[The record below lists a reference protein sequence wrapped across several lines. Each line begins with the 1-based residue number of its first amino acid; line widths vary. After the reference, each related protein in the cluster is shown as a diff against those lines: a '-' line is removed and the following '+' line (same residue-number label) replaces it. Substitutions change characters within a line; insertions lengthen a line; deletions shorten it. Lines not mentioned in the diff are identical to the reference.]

1 MSREERK
8 MAQIIAS
15 IERMEQRRPAS
26 RTASPVAQ
34 SPDSPSAVES
44 AESAAEEL
52 QPQTK
57 APAMGMKIQPVA
69 TVREGTPEDGEQ
81 GQAPRITPKK
91 RWIQLWNAQLHE
103 NPVPS
108 SSTDSSAAADKEDGA
123 IPTEQ
128 LEAEASVL
136 GHSAVDIEMKD
147 VSGDVEALAQ
157 SPALT
162 AIQTTAAVTPNSS
175 LVPAVE
181 ELRVKTPAVVESSH
195 LSPPLDRNSPTT
207 SASISPSTKVKESA
221 AEEPAAAKAT
231 LREAPLSTASPSEP
245 RNRTSSPMPS
255 LSPQAEKPET
265 PKETAA
271 LTDTREL
278 QQPLHKRSLERKEP
292 MTEEEQRRADRRRKR
307 KTNWDVGDPRNG
319 SSGETSSA
327 LTKFPAGRPSWR
339 HSHSMDTKPYFH
351 TSHRSS
357 FHNHSAAGSS
367 SSGPPAS
374 GSGRRPFYH
383 STSLPTEHRSR
394 SLSRPSSTRYN
405 SSSSGS
411 FR

>member
-1 MSREERK
+1 

-52 QPQTK
+52 QPQK
-57 APAMGMKIQPVA
+57 VSARGMEIQPVA

-103 NPVPS
+103 NIAPT
-108 SSTDSSAAADKEDGA
+108 STDSSAAADKEDGV
-123 IPTEQ
+123 IQTEQ
-128 LEAEASVL
+128 PKAEAPVL
-136 GHSAVDIEMKD
+136 DHSAADIDMKD
-147 VSGDVEALAQ
+147 VSGDVETQAQLSALA
-157 SPALT
+157 AT
-162 AIQTTAAVTPNSS
+162 QTTAATAVTLTSAVVS
-175 LVPAVE
+175 AVE

-221 AEEPAAAKAT
+221 AEEPTAVKAA
-231 LREAPLSTASPSEP
+231 LREAPLSTASSSEP

-255 LSPQAEKPET
+255 LESQAEEPET
-265 PKETAA
+265 PKEAA
-271 LTDTREL
+271 PLAETREL
-278 QQPLHKRSLERKEP
+278 QQPLRKRSLERKEP

-307 KTNWDVGDPRNG
+307 KTNWDVGDPRHG

-357 FHNHSAAGSS
+357 FHNHSTSS
-367 SSGPPAS
+367 SSGAPPAS
-374 GSGRRPFYH
+374 SASGRRPFYH